1 MRFKPGSS
9 VSLWRLLDHPQTH
22 DIQSFS
28 LHLSRLIHL
37 EDGMKDMFYE
47 GGNITGNGA
56 FSHTYKGY
64 VEMTKVTNDN
74 TGDSCYLVA
83 VMVEKSSTSTGA
95 SST

>member
-37 EDGMKDMFYE
+37 EDGMKDM
-47 GGNITGNGA
+47 
-56 FSHTYKGY
+56 
-64 VEMTKVTNDN
+64 VKVVGKQECLEVNALT
-74 TGDSCYLVA
+74 
-83 VMVEKSSTSTGA
+83 
-95 SST
+95 